1 MSSMLPVHRGSF
13 WSYLPVPGHDCCII
27 NAIVLRDWLDA
38 LSETSQAEKLTLAA
52 RQGATALP
60 LDPNT
65 KPWLIT
71 YASQTGVSEQLAW
84 RTATALQEARQPVSV
99 KAVQQ
104 LSLEDLQQ
112 AEQVLFVASTY
123 GTGEAPDLASSL
135 KRKFCL
141 PKWILIISIMQ
152 FWL

>member
-1 MSSMLPVHRGSF
+1 MVASLHATFLYNR
-13 WSYLPVPGHDCCII
+13 
-27 NAIVLRDWLDA
+27 LDA

-60 LDPNT
+60 LDPNA
-65 KPWLIT
+65 KPWLIA

-84 RTATALQEARQPVSV
+84 RTATALQEARQPVTV

-141 PKWILIISIMQ
+141 PKQISAISIIQ
-152 FWL
+152 FWP